1 VSHPQDLGLREQA
14 QAVADGSLD
23 AGELLDATLARLAER
38 DGELN
43 STPIVFAEEAHA
55 MLADAPA
62 GPLRGVPLTLKDMFT
77 TPWRGAH
84 SGTSRELLPPGP
96 SGVFKRLRDAGA
108 VIVGV
113 AQQHELGMGTTGR
126 ASVWGPA
133 RNPHD
138 LARCA
143 GGSSGGSASA
153 VAARLVAG
161 SIGSDSGGSTRIP
174 AAYCG
179 VVGLKTTWGSVPR
192 AGYTGGVSTFSAA
205 GAFARDAA
213 DARLLSE
220 VLAARAL
227 PAGDAGGLR
236 CGIVRAPFWED
247 LDPEVEARCHDALAA
262 TGWELVEL
270 ALDRVELS
278 GPAAASRL
286 APELL
291 AGLDLSVLGELDPAT
306 RALTQFALLT
316 PAVRLVRADRVRAHL
331 RRETAR
337 AFERVDL
344 LAWPAS
350 PAPPPLIDA
359 PVVELPSG
367 TTLADPPNLRQATLA
382 NLTGV
387 PGVSVPVGE
396 AAGLPVGL
404 QLLAPWGAEARLL
417 DAAEHLEAALSS
429 PAQAA

>member
-14 QAVADGSLD
+14 QAIADGSLD
-23 AGELLDATLARLAER
+23 AGELVDATLERIAER
-38 DGELN
+38 DGELT
-43 STPIVFAEEAHA
+43 STPVVFADEARA
-55 MLADAPA
+55 MLAVAPD
-62 GPLRGVPLTLKDMFT
+62 GPLRGVPVTLKDMFS

-84 SGTSRELLPPGP
+84 GGTSRELLPPGA
-96 SGVFKRLRDAGA
+96 SGVFARLRDAGA
-108 VIVGV
+108 VVVGV

-138 LARCA
+138 PARCA

-161 SIGSDSGGSTRIP
+161 SVGSDSGGSTRIP

-192 AGYTGGVSTFSAA
+192 EGYTGGVSTFSAA
-205 GAFARDAA
+205 GAFGRDAG
-213 DARLLSE
+213 DARALAE
-220 VLAARAL
+220 VLAARAF
-227 PAGDAGGLR
+227 PAGDGARLR
-236 CGIVRAPFWED
+236 CGIVRAPFWDD
-247 LDPEVEARCHDALAA
+247 LDPEVEARCREAVAA
-262 TGWELVEL
+262 GGWEIVEL

-286 APELL
+286 APEFL
-291 AGLDLSVLGELDPAT
+291 AGLDLSILAELDPAT
-306 RALTQFALLT
+306 RALCQFALLT
-316 PAVRLVRADRVRAHL
+316 PALRMVRADRVRAHL
-331 RRETAR
+331 RREVAR
-337 AFERVDL
+337 VFEQVDV

-350 PAPPPLIDA
+350 PAPPPLVDA

-382 NLTGV
+382 NLAGV
-387 PGVSVPVGE
+387 PGISVPVGE

-404 QLLAPWGAEARLL
+404 QLLAPWGEEARLL
-417 DAAEHLEAALSS
+417 DAAAHLEGVLSS
-429 PAQAA
+429 PAPAA

>member
-14 QAVADGSLD
+14 RAVADGSLG
-23 AGELLDATLARLAER
+23 AGELLDATLERIAER

-43 STPIVFAEEAHA
+43 STPVVFADEARA
-55 MLADAPA
+55 MLAGAPP
-62 GPLRGVPLTLKDMFT
+62 GPLHAVPLTLKDMFT

-84 SGTSRELLPPGP
+84 SGTARELLPPGA
-96 SGVFKRLRDAGA
+96 SGVFSRLRDAGA

-126 ASVWGPA
+126 ASVWGPV

-138 LARCA
+138 PARCA
-143 GGSSGGSASA
+143 GGSSGGSGAA
-153 VAARLVAG
+153 VAAHLVAG

-192 AGYTGGVSTFSAA
+192 GGYTGGVSTFSAA
-205 GAFARDAA
+205 GAFGRDAA

-220 VLAARAL
+220 VLAAR
-227 PAGDAGGLR
+227 PMPPGDGAQLR
-236 CGIVRAPFWED
+236 CGIVRSPFWED
-247 LDPEVEARCHDALAA
+247 VDPQVEARCRDAIAA
-262 TGWELVEL
+262 AGWEVVEL
-270 ALDRVELS
+270 ELELVELS

-291 AGLDLSVLGELDPAT
+291 AGLDLSILPQLDPAT

-316 PAVRLVRADRVRAHL
+316 PAVRMVRADRVRAHL
-331 RRETAR
+331 RRQTAR
-337 AFERVDL
+337 AFERADI

-350 PAPPPLIDA
+350 PAPPPLVDS

-367 TTLADPPNLRQATLA
+367 TSLADPPNLRQATLA

-387 PGVSVPVGE
+387 PGISVPVGE
-396 AAGLPVGL
+396 AAALPVGL

-417 DAAEHLEAALSS
+417 DAAEHLESRL
-429 PAQAA
+429 

>member
-43 STPIVFAEEAHA
+43 STPVVFAEEAHA
-55 MLADAPA
+55 MLTDAPA

-84 SGTSRELLPPGP
+84 SGTSRELLPPAP

-108 VIVGV
+108 VVVGV

-133 RNPHD
+133 HNPHD

-192 AGYTGGVSTFSAA
+192 AGYIGGVSTFSAA

-247 LDPEVEARCHDALAA
+247 LDPEVEARCHNALAA